1 MVLIN
6 DDLFLRYL
14 KFMLKSLVY
23 EIENFIKSGLCGIN
37 LAAERLNYIYLFIF
51 RIFQLIEPS

>member
-1 MVLIN
+1 
-6 DDLFLRYL
+6 
-14 KFMLKSLVY
+14 MLKSLVY

-37 LAAERLNYIYLFIF
+37 LAAEGLNYIYLFIF